1 MPSNKSR
8 KSWSCPNLLKPCLSL
23 SFLQEYSVT
32 FSSYFNVLWQEP
44 RLHIS
49 ERFLREL
56 NATSPDTMIPVNLE
70 LVNELWLPNIF
81 IYNLKTFK
89 VRFSQNF

>member
-1 MPSNKSR
+1 M
-8 KSWSCPNLLKPCLSL
+8 
-23 SFLQEYSVT
+23 T
-32 FSSYFNVLWQEP
+32 FSCYFNVLWKEP

-49 ERFLREL
+49 NGFLKEL
-56 NATSPDTMIPVNLE
+56 NASTAADAGETLIPVNLE

-89 VRFSQNF
+89 VAFVINNFIFNSRTVEE